1 MPETFPTNSQ
11 TCLLKCI
18 VILNDKDITLNAYEL
33 TELTIPDV
41 KIDTFDAMQ
50 LVFQVKHHLTDAFK
64 FWRVIDNFIYT
75 QNSTKSIT
83 ILAQKTCT
91 IKANEPICHVQLYS
105 VSEVITKLRGN
116 NFNFYQDF

>member
-1 MPETFPTNSQ
+1 MPETFPTDSQ
-11 TCLLKCI
+11 ACLLKCI
-18 VILNDKDITLNAYEL
+18 VILNDKDINLNAYEI

-64 FWRVIDNFIYT
+64 YWRVIDNFIYS

-83 ILAQKTCT
+83 IT
-91 IKANEPICHVQLYS
+91 IL
-105 VSEVITKLRGN
+105 T
-116 NFNFYQDF
+116 